1 MKVSFD
7 TNVWIFGIVG
17 VDPFCE
23 RILLNL
29 DKFEIIVPDQ
39 IRAEL
44 ERNLSDYDMKRFYQF
59 VLRFGVTIDFTEV
72 PSSYIAA
79 FEEKELKKGDAE
91 IGAFCEWRQID
102 IVVSDNRDFLKNLS
116 SGHYFE
122 IKSPQEF
129 CEAFGL

>member
-1 MKVSFD
+1 MQVSFD

-44 ERNLSDYDMKRFYQF
+44 ERNLSDYDMKRSHARR
-59 VLRFGVTIDFTEV
+59 LNSMG
-72 PSSYIAA
+72 
-79 FEEKELKKGDAE
+79 
-91 IGAFCEWRQID
+91 
-102 IVVSDNRDFLKNLS
+102 
-116 SGHYFE
+116 
-122 IKSPQEF
+122 
-129 CEAFGL
+129 